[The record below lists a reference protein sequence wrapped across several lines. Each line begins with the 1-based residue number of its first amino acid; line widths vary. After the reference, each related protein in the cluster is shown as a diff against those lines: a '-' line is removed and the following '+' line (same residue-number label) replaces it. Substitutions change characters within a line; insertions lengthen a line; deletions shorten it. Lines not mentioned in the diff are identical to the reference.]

1 MGQCRV
7 PVRLIG
13 LYFEEL
19 LVNMD
24 IETPKT
30 KALLQ
35 KTNVYKI
42 YKGAMQVPLGD
53 IGGQWTWTLTFDARN
68 KFIRNLTRG

>member
-19 LVNMD
+19 LVDMD

-30 KALLQ
+30 KACCRKQ
-35 KTNVYKI
+35 MCIKFT
-42 YKGAMQVPLGD
+42 KGAMQVPMGD

>member
-42 YKGAMQVPLGD
+42 YKGGNAGSHGLYR
-53 IGGQWTWTLTFDARN
+53 WTVDMDTY
-68 KFIRNLTRG
+68 I

>member
-42 YKGAMQVPLGD
+42 YKGGNAGSH
-53 IGGQWTWTLTFDARN
+53 G
-68 KFIRNLTRG
+68 

>member
-19 LVNMD
+19 LVDMD

-42 YKGAMQVPLGD
+42 YKGGNAGSH
-53 IGGQWTWTLTFDARN
+53 GWYRWTVDMDTY
-68 KFIRNLTRG
+68 I

>member
-19 LVNMD
+19 LVDMD

-42 YKGAMQVPLGD
+42 YKGGNAGSLG
-53 IGGQWTWTLTFDARN
+53 
-68 KFIRNLTRG
+68 